1 MNVCLDCS
9 FTDLLNLMANFVI
22 IIFLV
27 KQVLKTFLGCS
38 FDISKVSSLIMD
50 PCFKK
55 FNKTSMW
62 A

>member
-27 KQVLKTFLGCS
+27 KQVLKTFLVVLLIFQKS
-38 FDISKVSSLIMD
+38 QVS
-50 PCFKK
+50 
-55 FNKTSMW
+55 
-62 A
+62 